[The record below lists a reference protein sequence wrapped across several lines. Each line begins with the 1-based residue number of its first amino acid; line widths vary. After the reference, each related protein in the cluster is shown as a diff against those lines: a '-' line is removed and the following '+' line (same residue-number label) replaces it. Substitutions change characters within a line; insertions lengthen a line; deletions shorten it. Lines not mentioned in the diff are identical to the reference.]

1 MIIKKKTMNIYIACE
16 LERFEK
22 KILKDNLKKHN
33 LYFSNLKFKK
43 IADNNF
49 LKCEIVFGN
58 IPSNWIKQSSKIKW
72 IQLESTGFG
81 EYSSVKKNFL
91 NKNVIITN
99 LKSFF
104 ASQVAQT
111 TLAGIF
117 SFYRGL
123 DTFTLLKNKK
133 KWIGDPL
140 RAKLEILNNK
150 SVLFFG
156 KGSINRE
163 ISKYL
168 KVFNCQYSFVN
179 SKSKKNFFIKKL
191 KKAEI
196 VICALPGVAK
206 TEMLFNKR
214 MIGYLSKKTILANVG
229 RGNLIDEK
237 YLIKKLKSNLLK
249 GAILDVTAEEPL
261 KKNNPLWSCPNLI
274 LTQHTGGGYKDEMV
288 DKVNFFLDNF
298 QKYLKRNKV
307 LNRINPSKGY

>member
-1 MIIKKKTMNIYIACE
+1 MNIYIACE
-16 LERFEK
+16 LEKFER

-117 SFYRGL
+117 SLYRGL

-156 KGSINRE
+156 KGSINKE

-191 KKAEI
+191 KRAEL

-206 TEMLFNKR
+206 TKMLFNKR
-214 MIGYLSKKTILANVG
+214 MIGYLSKETILANVG